1 MGQLIM
7 NILFDI
13 VCVLIMLFA
22 AGVGILMLVTA
33 VLGNIGK
40 VISELPD
47 WLLWWY
53 AAGRHD

>member
-33 VLGNIGK
+33 VLGGAGK
-40 VISELPD
+40 IKLEVPD
-47 WLLWWY
+47 WLCWWY
-53 AAGRHD
+53 AAGKHD